1 MSFPRMMRV
10 IFQVSKSRDLYLLKT
25 HTMSSTIQST
35 GTLLHYLPTKR
46 RPSAFAR
53 FFDWAEK
60 QDAPH
65 HIGWVGISVTF
76 MTAVIFPLTLT
87 AVLFNGASFG
97 LIIVAMCSLVL
108 VFVSNLAA
116 MPTKY
121 TIPFFVLGIAIDLV
135 VIGLSFFIR

>member
-1 MSFPRMMRV
+1 MMRI
-10 IFQVSKSRDLYLLKT
+10 IFQISISGDLYLLKT
-25 HTMSSTIQST
+25 HTMSTAIQST
-35 GTLLHYLPTKR
+35 GASLRYLPAHR

-53 FFDWAEK
+53 FFDWAAK
-60 QDAPH
+60 QDVPY
-65 HIGWVGISVTF
+65 HIGWVGISVTS
-76 MTAVIFPLTLT
+76 MTAVFFPLTLA

-116 MPTKY
+116 MSTKY

-135 VIGLSFFIR
+135 VIGLSFFIH

>member
-1 MSFPRMMRV
+1 MRV
-10 IFQVSKSRDLYLLKT
+10 IFQVSISRDLYLLKT
-25 HTMSSTIQST
+25 HTMSTTIQST
-35 GTLLHYLPTKR
+35 GTLMHYLPTNR
-46 RPSAFAR
+46 RQSAFAR

-60 QDAPH
+60 QDVPH

-76 MTAVIFPLTLT
+76 MTAVFFPLTLT

-121 TIPFFVLGIAIDLV
+121 TIPFFALGIVIDLV

>member
-1 MSFPRMMRV
+1 MS
-10 IFQVSKSRDLYLLKT
+10 T
-25 HTMSSTIQST
+25 TIQST
-35 GTLLHYLPTKR
+35 GTLLHYLPTNR

-60 QDAPH
+60 QDVPH
-65 HIGWVGISVTF
+65 HIGWVGISVTS
-76 MTAVIFPLTLT
+76 MTAVFFPLTLT

-121 TIPFFVLGIAIDLV
+121 TIPFFGLGIAIDLV